1 MTRGSSGFDPPR
13 GTLGIKNWRGLLLA
27 LAAYVVT
34 SVEVAGKRG
43 GLVVETLIIG
53 FCILAGIWIVVLWG
67 ARYFGPRDA

>member
-1 MTRGSSGFDPPR
+1 MISLTER
-13 GTLGIKNWRGLLLA
+13 LVIKTWRGLLFA
-27 LAAYVVT
+27 FATYVVA
-34 SVEVAGKRG
+34 SVEVADKRG

>member
-1 MTRGSSGFDPPR
+1 LARG
-13 GTLGIKNWRGLLLA
+13 WRLQS
-27 LAAYVVT
+27 AAYAVAG
-34 SVEVAGKRG
+34 VEVADKRG